1 MYNRSPRPFGSSSQ
15 RFSRRPNQRKF
26 TGKYISI
33 DRFIQKASMTT
44 PVEVYVP
51 KHNFADFSLN
61 KILKANILGKGYST
75 PTAIQDRT
83 IPVSLEGRDVIGIA
97 NTGTGKTAAFLI
109 PLIHKVSNHKYDRVL
124 IMTPTRELALQ
135 IQQEFKEFARGMNQY
150 ATLVIGGAPI
160 GAQIAQL
167 RRNPQF
173 VIGTPGRLKD
183 LVERRVL
190 NLSGF
195 RSVVLDE
202 ADRMLDMGFID
213 DIQLLLSGLSEERQ
227 TLFFSATMS
236 PQIQAL
242 TRNFLKDPVMISVKS
257 QDTSANVDQDVIH
270 VNHEDDRIEQ
280 LHELLVQPSYNK
292 VLIFGQTKYGVESLS
307 NELADRGF
315 RVACIHGDKT
325 QPKRQRALNMFKQED
340 VQILVATDVAA
351 RGLDIPN
358 VSHVINYDIPSTYE
372 DYVHR
377 IGRTGRANNKG
388 YALTFVT
395 AHAQPS
401 HNRYSR

>member
-1 MYNRSPRPFGSSSQ
+1 MYNRSPRPSFGSSSQ
-15 RFSRRPNQRKF
+15 RPSRRPNQRKF
-26 TGKYISI
+26 TGKFIAI

-51 KHNFADFSLN
+51 KYNFADFSLN
-61 KILKANILGKGYST
+61 KMLKENILSKGYST

-109 PLIHKVSNHKYDRVL
+109 PLIHKVANHKYDRVL

-135 IQQEFKEFARGMNQY
+135 IQQEFKEFARGMNQFS
-150 ATLVIGGAPI
+150 TLVIGGAPI
-160 GAQIAQL
+160 GQQIAQL

-242 TRNFLKDPVMISVKS
+242 TRSFLKDPVMISVKS

-270 VNHEDDRIEQ
+270 VGHESDRIEH
-280 LHELLVQPSYNK
+280 LHELLVQPLYNK

-315 RVACIHGDKT
+315 SVACIHGDKT

-358 VSHVINYDIPSTYE
+358 VSHVINFDIPSTYE
-372 DYVHR
+372 DYIHR

-395 AHAQPS
+395 AQPS
-401 HNRYSR
+401 NNRYSR